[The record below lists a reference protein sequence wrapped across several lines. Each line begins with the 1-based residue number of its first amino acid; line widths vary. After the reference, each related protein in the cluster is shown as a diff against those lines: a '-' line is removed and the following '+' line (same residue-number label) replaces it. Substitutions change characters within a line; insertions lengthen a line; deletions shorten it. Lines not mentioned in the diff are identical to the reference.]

1 MMEIPKHSNKFRE
14 MMVNNALD
22 SNVIDEFNVDF
33 SSKPNLFSGVHAQN
47 VASPFGEQSSRK
59 KSKSKR
65 LNAYDSELLYQEEA
79 IKVDLADKS
88 SKSIMGKSF
97 TSLLKAFG
105 SRLPIVNYFL
115 LKDKKNKIKRTLD
128 TLNSIND
135 SVDEIINTSSPYG
148 ETDKYDALWQKIM
161 EANNINSKFNNEL

>member
-1 MMEIPKHSNKFRE
+1 MMEIPKNSSKFRE

-33 SSKPNLFSGVHAQN
+33 SSKPNLFSGVHTQS
-47 VASPFGEQSSRK
+47 VASPFGEQSSK
-59 KSKSKR
+59 KITKSKR

-79 IKVDLADKS
+79 IKVDLADKTP
-88 SKSIMGKSF
+88 KNIMGKSF
-97 TSLLKAFG
+97 SSLLLAFG

>member
-1 MMEIPKHSNKFRE
+1 MEIPKNSSKFRE

-33 SSKPNLFSGVHAQN
+33 SSKPNLFSGVHTQS
-47 VASPFGEQSSRK
+47 VASPFGEQSSK
-59 KSKSKR
+59 KITKSKR

-79 IKVDLADKS
+79 IKVDLADKTP
-88 SKSIMGKSF
+88 KNIMGKSF
-97 TSLLKAFG
+97 SSLLLAFG